1 MNDKDDSKITG
12 DSVTVTIAEQQPPLV
27 AESARTIT
35 GLVLPWEEFGR
46 TSNGALKFAAG
57 SIRVPTDIT
66 RVKLLAGHSPSGI
79 PVGHATSW
87 EAKGDGLH
95 MTFQFGSSD
104 DATSSL
110 KAASEHVIDA
120 FSVECYGIE
129 AQGTTVKQAILSA
142 VALVPMPAFAN
153 ARVATVTASAP
164 APDEPA
170 TETEQAAPA
179 DPDTDSESEREDDS
193 TEDQDHEQ
201 ETESESAPATTTDN
215 EESQDMNKNLT
226 PGTLPGASA
235 PATTNETHASF
246 NQVVDYL
253 TAAASG
259 DASAELHAELTDI
272 TDAGMTNRAA
282 PQWLGELWNGV
293 TYQRRIIPL
302 LTQAPLKSRKAI
314 GYRWTKKPGVDKY
327 TGNKTDIP
335 SKPAAVEP
343 VERDA
348 QRWAGGN
355 DLDRVFW
362 DFNESEFLAAY
373 WRAMAES
380 YAYETDKEAGNF
392 LATNAKS
399 VEGTADNLIHA
410 VARGSI
416 AISNDLRSPASFV
429 LLNPADYEHILQL
442 TNLDA
447 PKYLDIIPATDP
459 KNWVTSEFVE
469 KGSVILGAKPAVTH
483 FELAGSPLRVEAE
496 HIAKGGRDAALF
508 GYTALML
515 NRPEGLR
522 KVSFAT
528 APKSPGDEV

>member
-1 MNDKDDSKITG
+1 MNKKINAELSD
-12 DSVTVTIAEQQPPLV
+12 DSVTVTIAEQNPPMV
-27 AESARTIT
+27 AESSRTIS

-46 TSNGALKFAAG
+46 TSNGALKFEAG

-66 RVKLLAGHSPSGI
+66 RVKLLAGHSPAGI

-87 EAKGDGLH
+87 DAREDGLH

-104 DATSSL
+104 AATKSL
-110 KAASEHVIDA
+110 KAASERIVDA

-164 APDEPA
+164 DPSPDD
-170 TETEQAAPA
+170 TEKESDTEK
-179 DPDTDSESEREDDS
+179 
-193 TEDQDHEQ
+193 
-201 ETESESAPATTTDN
+201 
-215 EESQDMNKNLT
+215 EEKDMNKNLT
-226 PGTLPGASA
+226 PGTLPGSTNSV
-235 PATTNETHASF
+235 PATIHASF
-246 NQVVDYL
+246 DQVVDYL
-253 TAAASG
+253 AAAAGG
-259 DASAELHAELTDI
+259 DHSAELHAELTDI
-272 TDAGMTNRAA
+272 TDAGMTNRTA

-293 TYQRRIIPL
+293 TYERRIIPL

-314 GYRWTKKPGVDKY
+314 GYRWKQKPGVDKY
-327 TGNKTDIP
+327 TGNKTEIP
-335 SKPAAVEP
+335 SKPASVEP

-362 DFNESEFLAAY
+362 DFNEREFLAAY

-380 YAYETDKEAGNF
+380 YAYETDREAGRF
-392 LATNAKS
+392 LVDNAS
-399 VEGTADNLIHA
+399 PVDGTADNIIHA

-416 AISNDLRSPASFV
+416 AISQELRGPASYV
-429 LLNPADYEHILQL
+429 ILNPQDYEAILQL
-442 TNLDA
+442 TALDA

-459 KNWVTSEFVE
+459 SKWVTSEFVA
-469 KGSVILGAKPAVTH
+469 KGTVILGAKTAVTH
-483 FELAGSPLRVEAE
+483 YELAGSPLRVEAE

-522 KVSFAT
+522 KVTFSAPT
-528 APKSPGDEV
+528 APAVGG

>member
-1 MNDKDDSKITG
+1 MTNHIEPSSS
-12 DSVTVTIAEQQPPLV
+12 SVTVTPQDQHPPLV

-35 GLVLPWEEFGR
+35 GLVLPWEQFGR
-46 TSNGALKFAAG
+46 TSNGALKFSEGA
-57 SIRVPTDIT
+57 IRVPRDIT

-87 EAKGDGLH
+87 ESKPEGLH

-104 DATSSL
+104 DATRAL
-110 KAASEHVIDA
+110 QAASDRVIDA
-120 FSVECYGIE
+120 FSIEAYGIE
-129 AQGTTVKQAILSA
+129 AEGTTVKNSILSA

-164 APDEPA
+164 SPSDDGDEEDDQT
-170 TETEQAAPA
+170 TETDNDTAETETTTPPAPPS
-179 DPDTDSESEREDDS
+179 DDDDDTDNDQKEDD
-193 TEDQDHEQ
+193 
-201 ETESESAPATTTDN
+201 
-215 EESQDMNKNLT
+215 DMHNQLT
-226 PGTLPGASA
+226 PGTLPGTA
-235 PATTNETHASF
+235 PSTPAETHASF
-246 NQVVDYL
+246 SQVVDYL

-259 DASAELHAELTDI
+259 DTTAELHAELTDI

-293 TYQRRIIPL
+293 TYERRIIPL
-302 LTQAPLKSRKAI
+302 LTQAPLTSRKAI

-380 YAYETDKEAGNF
+380 YAYETDREAGSF
-392 LATNAKS
+392 LVKNAKA
-399 VEGTADNLIHA
+399 VDGTADNLIHA

-416 AISNDLRSPASFV
+416 AISQDLRSPASFV
-429 LLNPADYEHILQL
+429 LLNPNDYESILQL
-442 TNLDA
+442 TALDA

-459 KNWVTSEFVE
+459 KNWVTSEFVPA
-469 KGSVILGAKPAVTH
+469 GSVILGAKPAVTH
-483 FELAGSPLRVEAE
+483 YELAGSPLRVEAE

-522 KVSFAT
+522 SVEFEAKP
-528 APKSPGDEV
+528 APKPAE

>member
-1 MNDKDDSKITG
+1 MKTHTEPSSA
-12 DSVTVTIAEQQPPLV
+12 SVTVTPQDQYPPLV

-35 GLVLPWEEFGR
+35 GLVLPWEQFGR
-46 TSNGALKFAAG
+46 TSNGALKFSAG
-57 SIRVPTDIT
+57 AIRVPRDIT

-87 EAKGDGLH
+87 ESKPEGLH
-95 MTFQFGSSD
+95 MTFKFGSSD
-104 DATSSL
+104 DATRAL
-110 KAASEHVIDA
+110 QAASDHVIDA
-120 FSVECYGIE
+120 FSIEAYGIE
-129 AQGTTVKQAILSA
+129 AEGTTVKSSILSA

-164 APDEPA
+164 SPSDDGDEEDDQT
-170 TETEQAAPA
+170 TETETETTTPPA
-179 DPDTDSESEREDDS
+179 SPSDDDEDTDNDQNEDDMHN
-193 TEDQDHEQ
+193 Q
-201 ETESESAPATTTDN
+201 
-215 EESQDMNKNLT
+215 LT
-226 PGTLPGASA
+226 PGTLPGTA
-235 PATTNETHASF
+235 PSTPAETHASF

-259 DASAELHAELTDI
+259 DSAAELHAELTDI

-293 TYQRRIIPL
+293 TYERRIIPL
-302 LTQAPLKSRKAI
+302 LTQAPLTSRKAI

-327 TGNKTDIP
+327 KGDKTEIP

-380 YAYETDKEAGNF
+380 YAYETDREAGKF
-392 LATNAKS
+392 LVDNAQA
-399 VEGTADNLIHA
+399 VDGTADNLIHA

-416 AISNDLRSPASFV
+416 AISQDLRSPASFV
-429 LLNPADYEHILQL
+429 LLNPNDYESILQL
-442 TNLDA
+442 TALYA

-459 KNWVTSEFVE
+459 KNWVTSEFVPA
-469 KGSVILGAKPAVTH
+469 GSVILGAKPAVTH
-483 FELAGSPLRVEAE
+483 YELAGSPLRVEAE

-522 KVSFAT
+522 TVKFSAKAT
-528 APKSPGDEV
+528 TPAAG

>member
-1 MNDKDDSKITG
+1 MTTQTEPSSS
-12 DSVTVTIAEQQPPLV
+12 SVTVTPQDQHPPLV
-27 AESARTIT
+27 AESTRTIT
-35 GLVLPWEEFGR
+35 GLVLPWEQFGR
-46 TSNGALKFAAG
+46 TSNGALKFSEGA
-57 SIRVPTDIT
+57 IRVPRDIT

-87 EAKGDGLH
+87 ESRPEGLH

-104 DATSSL
+104 DATRAL
-110 KAASEHVIDA
+110 QAASDKVIDA
-120 FSVECYGIE
+120 FSIEAYGIE
-129 AQGTTVKQAILSA
+129 AEGTTVKSSILSA

-164 APDEPA
+164 SPSDGDDEADDQPTETDNE
-170 TETEQAAPA
+170 TETETTTPPA
-179 DPDTDSESEREDDS
+179 SPSDDDDDADNDQKEDDMHN
-193 TEDQDHEQ
+193 Q
-201 ETESESAPATTTDN
+201 
-215 EESQDMNKNLT
+215 LT
-226 PGTLPGASA
+226 PGTLPGTTPPA
-235 PATTNETHASF
+235 PTETHASF

-259 DASAELHAELTDI
+259 DNSAELHAELTDI

-293 TYQRRIIPL
+293 TYERRIIPL
-302 LTQAPLKSRKAI
+302 LTQAPLTSRKAI

-327 TGNKTDIP
+327 TGNKAEIP

-380 YAYETDKEAGNF
+380 YAYETDREAGQF
-392 LATNAKS
+392 LVDNAQA
-399 VEGTADNLIHA
+399 VDGTADNLIHA

-416 AISNDLRSPASFV
+416 AISQDLRSPASFV
-429 LLNPADYEHILQL
+429 LLNPNDYEAILQL
-442 TNLDA
+442 TALDA

-459 KNWVTSEFVE
+459 ANWVTSEFVPA
-469 KGSVILGAKPAVTH
+469 GSVILGAKPAVTH
-483 FELAGSPLRVEAE
+483 YELAGSPLRVEAE

-522 KVSFAT
+522 SVKFAAGAAT
-528 APKSPGDEV
+528 PNPAQ